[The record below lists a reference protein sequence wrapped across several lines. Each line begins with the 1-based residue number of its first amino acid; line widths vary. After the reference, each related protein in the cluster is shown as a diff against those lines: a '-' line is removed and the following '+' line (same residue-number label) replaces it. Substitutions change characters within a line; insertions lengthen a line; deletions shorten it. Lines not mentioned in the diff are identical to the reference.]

1 MGSRDIG
8 FRFGA
13 CGQKSCADVV
23 DAGVA
28 LEEPTRHLRLTRQA
42 AEIHDGASMG
52 QRCGTDA
59 GGIGCTV
66 GSGNGAIGFGRW
78 RGVRRQDGVSVQ
90 SLGSTKSFRVRV
102 G

>member
-1 MGSRDIG
+1 MGGRDVG

-13 CGQKSCADVV
+13 GGQQGRADVV
-23 DAGVA
+23 EVSVT
-28 LEEPTRHLRLTRQA
+28 LEEPTRHLRLTSQT
-42 AEIHDGASMG
+42 AEIDDGASMG
-52 QRCGTDA
+52 QRLGTDA

-78 RGVRRQDGVSVQ
+78 RGVRRQDGVSVR